1 MDSPFPIGGAPEV
14 DTVSSSVELNHNV
27 FPPFEASP
35 DAPVDEAVVGTIDP
49 EPEPEPEPEAA
60 PETEAAGGGT
70 EEPPVEASVPDPTAE

>member
-35 DAPVDEAVVGTIDP
+35 EVPVDEAVVGTIAP
-49 EPEPEPEPEAA
+49 EPPVEAAAEPEPEAA
-60 PETEAAGGGT
+60 LEPDAAGGG
-70 EEPPVEASVPDPTAE
+70 VSDPSAGA